1 MAGALPLRSR
11 YQPARSSRPLPMK
24 RTVFFVSDRTGIT
37 VKTLGTSLLTQ
48 FDDIQ
53 FARVSL
59 SYIDTPDKALAV
71 VLRVNAA
78 ADADG
83 VPPVVFSTLIDA
95 ESRAVLASA
104 RAVVFD
110 FFDAFIGPLESTL
123 GVQSSHTI
131 GRAHGIG
138 DATDYQVR
146 MDAVNYALNLD
157 DGAPS
162 SRLGQADIILIGVSR
177 SGKTP
182 TCLYLGMEFG
192 ILAANYPLTAE
203 DFEPGELPGPV
214 RPYKGRLFGLT
225 IAPQRLHEIRD
236 ERRHGSPYASLEQ
249 CRYEVEQAER
259 LFRQEGIAFVDTTHI
274 SVEEIATTLIHH
286 YGLQPRLV
294 R

>member
-1 MAGALPLRSR
+1 
-11 YQPARSSRPLPMK
+11 MK

-37 VKTLGTSLLTQ
+37 VKALGTSLLTQ
-48 FDDIQ
+48 FDGIQ

-59 SYIDTPDKALAV
+59 SYIDTPDKAMAV
-71 VLRVNAA
+71 ARRIDAA
-78 ADADG
+78 AEVDG
-83 VPPVVFSTLIDA
+83 APPVVFSTLIDN
-95 ESRAVLASA
+95 ECRAVLASA
-104 RAVVFD
+104 QAVVFD
-110 FFDAFIGPLESTL
+110 FFDTFIGPLESAL
-123 GVQSSHTI
+123 GMQSSHTI

-138 DATDYQVR
+138 DASDYQVR

-157 DGAPS
+157 DGVRS

-192 ILAANYPLTAE
+192 ILAANFPLTAD
-203 DFEPGELPGPV
+203 DFEVAALPESL

-225 IAPQRLHEIRD
+225 IAPQRLHEIRE
-236 ERRHGSPYASLEQ
+236 ERRQGSRYASLEQ
-249 CRYEVEQAER
+249 CRFEVAQAEQ
-259 LFRQEGIAFVDTTHI
+259 LFRREGIAFVDTTHI

-286 YGLQPRLV
+286 YGLQPRLI